1 LAGEIAVKIENLSF
15 TYSGGEK
22 PALNKINLEI
32 KRGEYLGIM
41 GLNGAGKTTLG
52 LSINGIVPQST
63 MGLYD
68 GKVTVEGLDTATTP
82 VREMARTV
90 GIVFDN
96 PEFQMSQVSAAEEVA
111 LGLENLGVPNEEM
124 PPRVG
129 AALGTVGL
137 AGFEE
142 RSPMGLSGGQQ
153 QRLAIASVLAMQPK
167 ILFMDEPTS
176 NLDPIGK
183 EEVFEKAKPFLEA
196 MGKKLYYCGGP
207 GTGLHAKLTQNLVL
221 SNILQAFNEGIVLS
235 TKAGVPPALMLDIL
249 SNSAAKSG
257 LIEYKAPF
265 IFRRDFTTNFSVK
278 WMHKD
283 IGLMLESA
291 AELNVPTPLTALTR
305 QMFQYGSRPFQ

>member
-1 LAGEIAVKIENLSF
+1 MAGEIAVKIENLSF

-63 MGLYD
+63 MGIYE
-68 GKVTVEGLDTATTP
+68 GNVTVEGLDTATTP

-183 EEVFEKAKPFLEA
+183 EEVFELARKLNREEGMTVIVAEHEAEVLAAYADRIVVLHQGEIVMIGTPSEVFSRGAELAKIGLRVPQATELALSLAAAGAKDLPVTTDEAVTWLEA
-196 MGKKLYYCGGP
+196 R
-207 GTGLHAKLTQNLVL
+207 
-221 SNILQAFNEGIVLS
+221 S
-235 TKAGVPPALMLDIL
+235 
-249 SNSAAKSG
+249 
-257 LIEYKAPF
+257 
-265 IFRRDFTTNFSVK
+265 
-278 WMHKD
+278 
-283 IGLMLESA
+283 
-291 AELNVPTPLTALTR
+291 
-305 QMFQYGSRPFQ
+305 

>member
-129 AALGTVGL
+129 AALSTVGL

-183 EEVFEKAKPFLEA
+183 EEVFELARKLNREEGMTVIVAEHEAEVLAAYADRIVVLHQGEIVMIGTPSEVFSRGAELAKIGLRVPQATELALSLAAAGAKDLPVTTDQAVTWLEA
-196 MGKKLYYCGGP
+196 R
-207 GTGLHAKLTQNLVL
+207 
-221 SNILQAFNEGIVLS
+221 S
-235 TKAGVPPALMLDIL
+235 
-249 SNSAAKSG
+249 
-257 LIEYKAPF
+257 
-265 IFRRDFTTNFSVK
+265 
-278 WMHKD
+278 
-283 IGLMLESA
+283 
-291 AELNVPTPLTALTR
+291 
-305 QMFQYGSRPFQ
+305 

>member
-63 MGLYD
+63 MGIYE
-68 GKVTVEGLDTATTP
+68 GSVTVEGLDTSTTP

-129 AALGTVGL
+129 VALGTVGL

-183 EEVFEKAKPFLEA
+183 EEVFELARKLNREEGMTVIVAEHEAEVLAAYADRIVVLHQGEIVMIGTPSEVFSRGAELAKIGLRVPQATELALSLAAAGAKDLPVTTDQAVTWLEA
-196 MGKKLYYCGGP
+196 R
-207 GTGLHAKLTQNLVL
+207 
-221 SNILQAFNEGIVLS
+221 S
-235 TKAGVPPALMLDIL
+235 
-249 SNSAAKSG
+249 
-257 LIEYKAPF
+257 
-265 IFRRDFTTNFSVK
+265 
-278 WMHKD
+278 
-283 IGLMLESA
+283 
-291 AELNVPTPLTALTR
+291 
-305 QMFQYGSRPFQ
+305 

>member
-1 LAGEIAVKIENLSF
+1 MAGEIAVKIENLSF

-129 AALGTVGL
+129 AALSTVGL

-183 EEVFEKAKPFLEA
+183 EEVFELARKLNREEGMTVIVAEHEAEVLAAYADRIVVLHQGEIVMIGTPSEVFSRGAELAKIGLRVPQATELALSLAAAGAKDLPVTTDQAVTWLEA
-196 MGKKLYYCGGP
+196 R
-207 GTGLHAKLTQNLVL
+207 
-221 SNILQAFNEGIVLS
+221 S
-235 TKAGVPPALMLDIL
+235 
-249 SNSAAKSG
+249 
-257 LIEYKAPF
+257 
-265 IFRRDFTTNFSVK
+265 
-278 WMHKD
+278 
-283 IGLMLESA
+283 
-291 AELNVPTPLTALTR
+291 
-305 QMFQYGSRPFQ
+305 

>member
-63 MGLYD
+63 MGFYE
-68 GKVTVEGLDTATTP
+68 GNVTVEGLDTATTP

-129 AALGTVGL
+129 VALGTVGL

-183 EEVFEKAKPFLEA
+183 EEVFELARKLNREEGMTVIVAEHEAEVLAAYADRIVVLHQGEIVMVGTPSEVFSRGAELAKLGLRVPQATELAISLSAAGAKDLPVTTDQAITWLEA
-196 MGKKLYYCGGP
+196 R
-207 GTGLHAKLTQNLVL
+207 
-221 SNILQAFNEGIVLS
+221 S
-235 TKAGVPPALMLDIL
+235 
-249 SNSAAKSG
+249 
-257 LIEYKAPF
+257 
-265 IFRRDFTTNFSVK
+265 
-278 WMHKD
+278 
-283 IGLMLESA
+283 
-291 AELNVPTPLTALTR
+291 
-305 QMFQYGSRPFQ
+305 

>member
-63 MGLYD
+63 MGIYE
-68 GKVTVEGLDTATTP
+68 GNVTVEGLDTSTTP

-96 PEFQMSQVSAAEEVA
+96 PEFQMSQVSSAEEVA

-183 EEVFEKAKPFLEA
+183 EEVFELARKLNREEGMTVIVAEHEAEVLAAYADRIVVLHQGEIVMIGTPSEVFSRGAELAKIGLRVPQATELALSLAAAGAKDLPVTTDQAVTWLEA
-196 MGKKLYYCGGP
+196 R
-207 GTGLHAKLTQNLVL
+207 
-221 SNILQAFNEGIVLS
+221 S
-235 TKAGVPPALMLDIL
+235 
-249 SNSAAKSG
+249 
-257 LIEYKAPF
+257 
-265 IFRRDFTTNFSVK
+265 
-278 WMHKD
+278 
-283 IGLMLESA
+283 
-291 AELNVPTPLTALTR
+291 
-305 QMFQYGSRPFQ
+305 

>member
-1 LAGEIAVKIENLSF
+1 MAEDVVVKIEDLSF
-15 TYSGGEK
+15 TYSSGER
-22 PALNKINLEI
+22 PALSHINLEI
-32 KRGEYLGIM
+32 ARGEYLGIM

-63 MGLYD
+63 MGVYE
-68 GKVTVEGLDTATTP
+68 GRVTVEGLDATTTP

-111 LGLENLGVPNEEM
+111 LGLENLGIPTQEM

-129 AALGTVGL
+129 AALATVGL

-183 EEVFEKAKPFLEA
+183 EEVFELARRLNRDEGLTVIVAEHESEVLASFADRIVVLHEGKIVMIGTPTEVFSRGVELAKLGLRVPQATQLALSLSEPGARGLPVTTGEAIAWLEA
-196 MGKKLYYCGGP
+196 R
-207 GTGLHAKLTQNLVL
+207 A
-221 SNILQAFNEGIVLS
+221 
-235 TKAGVPPALMLDIL
+235 
-249 SNSAAKSG
+249 
-257 LIEYKAPF
+257 
-265 IFRRDFTTNFSVK
+265 
-278 WMHKD
+278 
-283 IGLMLESA
+283 
-291 AELNVPTPLTALTR
+291 
-305 QMFQYGSRPFQ
+305 

>member
-1 LAGEIAVKIENLSF
+1 MAGEIAVKIENLSF

-183 EEVFEKAKPFLEA
+183 EEVFELARKLNREEGMTVIVAEHEAEVLAAYADRIVVLHQGEIVMIGTPSEVFSRGAELARIGLRVPQATELALSLAAAGAKDLPVTTDQAVTWLEA
-196 MGKKLYYCGGP
+196 R
-207 GTGLHAKLTQNLVL
+207 
-221 SNILQAFNEGIVLS
+221 S
-235 TKAGVPPALMLDIL
+235 
-249 SNSAAKSG
+249 
-257 LIEYKAPF
+257 
-265 IFRRDFTTNFSVK
+265 
-278 WMHKD
+278 
-283 IGLMLESA
+283 
-291 AELNVPTPLTALTR
+291 
-305 QMFQYGSRPFQ
+305 

>member
-63 MGLYD
+63 MGFYE
-68 GKVTVEGLDTATTP
+68 GNVTIEGLDTATTP

-183 EEVFEKAKPFLEA
+183 EEVFELARKLNREEGMTVIVAEHEAEVLAAYADRIVVLHQGEIVMIGTPSEVFSRGAELAKIGLRVPQATELALSLAAAGAKNLPVTTDEAVNWLEA
-196 MGKKLYYCGGP
+196 R
-207 GTGLHAKLTQNLVL
+207 
-221 SNILQAFNEGIVLS
+221 S
-235 TKAGVPPALMLDIL
+235 
-249 SNSAAKSG
+249 
-257 LIEYKAPF
+257 
-265 IFRRDFTTNFSVK
+265 
-278 WMHKD
+278 
-283 IGLMLESA
+283 
-291 AELNVPTPLTALTR
+291 
-305 QMFQYGSRPFQ
+305 

>member
-1 LAGEIAVKIENLSF
+1 MAGEIAVKIENLSF

-183 EEVFEKAKPFLEA
+183 EEVFELARKLNREEGMTVIVAEHEAEVLAAYADRIVVLHQGEIVMIGTPSEVFSRGAELAKIGLRVPQVTELALSLAAAGAKDLPVTTDQAVTWLEA
-196 MGKKLYYCGGP
+196 R
-207 GTGLHAKLTQNLVL
+207 
-221 SNILQAFNEGIVLS
+221 S
-235 TKAGVPPALMLDIL
+235 
-249 SNSAAKSG
+249 
-257 LIEYKAPF
+257 
-265 IFRRDFTTNFSVK
+265 
-278 WMHKD
+278 
-283 IGLMLESA
+283 
-291 AELNVPTPLTALTR
+291 
-305 QMFQYGSRPFQ
+305 

>member
-1 LAGEIAVKIENLSF
+1 MAGEIAVKIENLSF

-63 MGLYD
+63 MGIYE
-68 GKVTVEGLDTATTP
+68 GSVTVEGLDTSTTP

-183 EEVFEKAKPFLEA
+183 EEVFELARKLNREEGMTVIVAEHEAEVLAAYADRIVVLHQGEIVMIGTPSEVFSRGAELAKIGLRVPQATELALSLAAAGAKDLPVTTDQAVTWLEA
-196 MGKKLYYCGGP
+196 R
-207 GTGLHAKLTQNLVL
+207 
-221 SNILQAFNEGIVLS
+221 S
-235 TKAGVPPALMLDIL
+235 
-249 SNSAAKSG
+249 
-257 LIEYKAPF
+257 
-265 IFRRDFTTNFSVK
+265 
-278 WMHKD
+278 
-283 IGLMLESA
+283 
-291 AELNVPTPLTALTR
+291 
-305 QMFQYGSRPFQ
+305 

>member
-32 KRGEYLGIM
+32 MRGEYLGIM

-63 MGLYD
+63 MGFYE
-68 GKVTVEGLDTATTP
+68 GNVTVEGLDTATTP

-183 EEVFEKAKPFLEA
+183 EEVFELARKLNREEGMTVIVAEHEAEVLAAYADRIVVLHQGEIVMIGTPSEVFSRGAELAKIGLRVPQATELALSLAAAGAKDLPVTTDQAVTWLEA
-196 MGKKLYYCGGP
+196 R
-207 GTGLHAKLTQNLVL
+207 
-221 SNILQAFNEGIVLS
+221 S
-235 TKAGVPPALMLDIL
+235 
-249 SNSAAKSG
+249 
-257 LIEYKAPF
+257 
-265 IFRRDFTTNFSVK
+265 
-278 WMHKD
+278 
-283 IGLMLESA
+283 
-291 AELNVPTPLTALTR
+291 
-305 QMFQYGSRPFQ
+305 

>member
-1 LAGEIAVKIENLSF
+1 MAGEIAVKIENLSF

-63 MGLYD
+63 MGIYE
-68 GKVTVEGLDTATTP
+68 GSVTVEGLDTSTTP

-129 AALGTVGL
+129 VALGTVGL

-183 EEVFEKAKPFLEA
+183 EEVFELARKLNREEGMTVIVAEHEAEVLAAYADRIVVLHQGEIVMIGTPSEVFSRGAELAKIGLRVPQATELALSLAAAGAKDLPVTTDQAVTWLEA
-196 MGKKLYYCGGP
+196 R
-207 GTGLHAKLTQNLVL
+207 
-221 SNILQAFNEGIVLS
+221 S
-235 TKAGVPPALMLDIL
+235 
-249 SNSAAKSG
+249 
-257 LIEYKAPF
+257 
-265 IFRRDFTTNFSVK
+265 
-278 WMHKD
+278 
-283 IGLMLESA
+283 
-291 AELNVPTPLTALTR
+291 
-305 QMFQYGSRPFQ
+305 

>member
-63 MGLYD
+63 MGFYE
-68 GKVTVEGLDTATTP
+68 GNVTVEGLDTATTP

-183 EEVFEKAKPFLEA
+183 EEVFELARKLNREEGMTVIVAEHEAEVLAAYADRIVVLHQGEIVMIGTPSEVFSRGGELAKIGLRVPQATELALSLAAAGAKDLPVTTDQAVTWLEA
-196 MGKKLYYCGGP
+196 R
-207 GTGLHAKLTQNLVL
+207 
-221 SNILQAFNEGIVLS
+221 S
-235 TKAGVPPALMLDIL
+235 
-249 SNSAAKSG
+249 
-257 LIEYKAPF
+257 
-265 IFRRDFTTNFSVK
+265 
-278 WMHKD
+278 
-283 IGLMLESA
+283 
-291 AELNVPTPLTALTR
+291 
-305 QMFQYGSRPFQ
+305 

>member
-1 LAGEIAVKIENLSF
+1 LPGDVVVKIENLSF
-15 TYSGGEK
+15 TYSSGDR
-22 PALNKINLEI
+22 PALSNINLEI

-63 MGLYD
+63 MGIYE
-68 GKVTVEGLDTATTP
+68 GSVTVEGLDTSTTP

-111 LGLENLGVPNEEM
+111 LGLENLGVPNPEM
-124 PPRVG
+124 PPRVS
-129 AALGTVGL
+129 AALATVGL

-183 EEVFEKAKPFLEA
+183 EEVFELARKLNRDEGLTVIVAEHESEVLAAYADRIVVLNE
-196 MGKKLYYCGGP
+196 GKIFMIGTPSEVFSRGAELANIGIRVPQATELALALSTSGA
-207 GTGLHAKLTQNLVL
+207 TGLPVTTGEA
-221 SNILQAFNEGIVLS
+221 
-235 TKAGVPPALMLDIL
+235 
-249 SNSAAKSG
+249 
-257 LIEYKAPF
+257 IE
-265 IFRRDFTTNFSVK
+265 
-278 WMHKD
+278 W
-283 IGLMLESA
+283 LESRA
-291 AELNVPTPLTALTR
+291 
-305 QMFQYGSRPFQ
+305 

>member
-63 MGLYD
+63 MGFYE
-68 GKVTVEGLDTATTP
+68 GKVTVEGLDTSTTP

-111 LGLENLGVPNEEM
+111 LGLENLGVPTEEM
-124 PPRVG
+124 PPRVS
-129 AALGTVGL
+129 AALATVGL
-137 AGFEE
+137 PGFEE

-153 QRLAIASVLAMQPK
+153 QRLAIASVLAMHPR

-183 EEVFEKAKPFLEA
+183 EEVFELARKLNREDGLTVIVAEHECEVLAAYADRIVVLNE
-196 MGKKLYYCGGP
+196 GKIVMI
-207 GTGLHAKLTQNLVL
+207 GTPSEVFARGDELAKLGLRVPQATELALDLGGSDKKNLPV
-221 SNILQAFNEGIVLS
+221 
-235 TKAGVPPALMLDIL
+235 
-249 SNSAAKSG
+249 
-257 LIEYKAPF
+257 
-265 IFRRDFTTNFSVK
+265 TTEEAVK
-278 WMHKD
+278 WV
-283 IGLMLESA
+283 EA
-291 AELNVPTPLTALTR
+291 R
-305 QMFQYGSRPFQ
+305 

>member
-1 LAGEIAVKIENLSF
+1 MAGEIAVKIENLSF

-63 MGLYD
+63 MGFYE
-68 GKVTVEGLDTATTP
+68 GNVTVEGLDTATTP

-183 EEVFEKAKPFLEA
+183 EEVFELARKLNREEGMTVIVAEHEAEVLAAYADRIVVLHQGEIVMIGTPSEVFSRGAELAKIGLRVPQATELALSLAAAGAKDLPVTTDQAVTWLEA
-196 MGKKLYYCGGP
+196 R
-207 GTGLHAKLTQNLVL
+207 
-221 SNILQAFNEGIVLS
+221 S
-235 TKAGVPPALMLDIL
+235 
-249 SNSAAKSG
+249 
-257 LIEYKAPF
+257 
-265 IFRRDFTTNFSVK
+265 
-278 WMHKD
+278 
-283 IGLMLESA
+283 
-291 AELNVPTPLTALTR
+291 
-305 QMFQYGSRPFQ
+305 